1 MEENNSCP
9 FWGKYSK
16 PLFFGTILIIVAYVS
31 VILLGKNN
39 PVELDIEKVIEVE
52 TGLKVDLTP

>member
-1 MEENNSCP
+1 MNEIDSCP
-9 FWGKYSK
+9 FWEKWSK
-16 PLFFGTILIIVAYVS
+16 PIIFGTVLLILAYGS
-31 VILLGKNN
+31 VLVLGKNN